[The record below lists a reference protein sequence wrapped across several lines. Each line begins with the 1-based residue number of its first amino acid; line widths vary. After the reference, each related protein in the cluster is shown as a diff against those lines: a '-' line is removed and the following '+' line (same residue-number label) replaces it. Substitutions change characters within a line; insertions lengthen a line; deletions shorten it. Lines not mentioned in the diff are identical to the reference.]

1 MKICFLDN
9 SPIPYTP
16 NDLNS
21 KDIRGGENVIIHL
34 SKELAKLNNNV
45 EVFNNNSESQTF
57 DNVKWT
63 NINNTNK
70 ENVFD
75 YAFTNN
81 DIRLFNKISAK
92 NYIAFSHSIQSIE
105 KFIRK
110 GQLLSFL
117 KYKPKV
123 IILGKYHD
131 DNRNFLLKLFG
142 KINLQWAVD
151 PLFLEAEIDDS
162 NVENRAIFTSRRDR
176 NLDILIDIWKKK
188 IFPKNKSI
196 KLFVTPSDLIENN
209 FNIYSRN
216 FDNKISLLKDMLK
229 SKVLLVPGHKGEL
242 FCIAA
247 EEARELCI
255 PIITLGIGSLSERV
269 EHGITG
275 FIAKNSDEFADFT
288 LNIFNNYN
296 LWNEIRNNLLNLR
309 GSKKWKTVASNL
321 LKQL

>member
-9 SPIPYTP
+9 SQIPYTSK
-16 NDLNS
+16 DLNS
-21 KDIRGGENVIIHL
+21 KEIRGGESVIIQL
-34 SKELAKLNNNV
+34 SKELAKLNHYV
-45 EVFNNNSESQTF
+45 EVFNNNSTSQIL

-70 ENVFD
+70 KDIFD

-81 DIRLFNKISAK
+81 DMRLFNKISAK
-92 NYIAFSHSIQSIE
+92 KYIAFSHSIQSIE

-123 IILGKYHD
+123 ILLGKYHD
-131 DNRNFLLKLFG
+131 NNRNFLLKIFG

-151 PLFLEAEIDDS
+151 PLFLETEVNES

-196 KLFVTPSDLIENN
+196 KLFATPSELIDNK
-209 FNIYSRN
+209 FNIYSRD
-216 FDNKISLLKDMLK
+216 FEDKTLMVKDMLK

-269 EHGITG
+269 EHGVTG
-275 FIAKNSDEFADFT
+275 FIAKNNDEFANFT
-288 LNIFNNYN
+288 LNIFDNYD
-296 LWNEIRNNLLNLR
+296 LWKKLHNNLLKLR
-309 GSKKWKTVASNL
+309 GSKKWQNVATNL

>member
-9 SPIPYTP
+9 SQIPYTSK
-16 NDLNS
+16 DLNS
-21 KDIRGGENVIIHL
+21 KEIRGGESVIIQL
-34 SKELAKLNNNV
+34 SKELARLNHYV
-45 EVFNNNSESQTF
+45 EVFNNNSTSQIL

-70 ENVFD
+70 KNIFD

-81 DIRLFNKISAK
+81 DMRLFNKISAK
-92 NYIAFSHSIQSIE
+92 KYIAFSHSIQSIE

-117 KYKPKV
+117 KYKPRV
-123 IILGKYHD
+123 ILLGKYHD
-131 DNRNFLLKLFG
+131 NNRNFLLKIFG

-151 PLFLEAEIDDS
+151 PLFLETEVSES

-196 KLFVTPSDLIENN
+196 KLFTTPSNLIDNN
-209 FNIYSRN
+209 FNIYSRD
-216 FDNKISLLKDMLK
+216 FEDKTSMVRDMLK
-229 SKVLLVPGHKGEL
+229 SKALLVPGHKGEL

-269 EHGITG
+269 EHGVTG
-275 FIAKNSDEFADFT
+275 FIAKNNDEFADFT
-288 LNIFNNYN
+288 LSIFDNYD
-296 LWNEIRNNLLNLR
+296 LWKELHNNLLKLR
-309 GSKKWKTVASNL
+309 GSKKWQNVATNL